1 MTAASNENQRERR
14 VHSQFGIASR
24 VLAWGWLASL
34 CLPLSAE
41 DAVNSPPKRIGG
53 DPKSGIAQAV
63 VVDGGTLAYTNQFL
77 PVTPKGELLGNDAES
92 QTAAVLNHL
101 DEALKRVFSDL
112 SRAVKLNVVVTNA
125 DVAVDVRAALAR
137 QFAARSQPAV
147 SFVQSRLPHP
157 GALVAIDAVSVAQ
170 PPGGRQWFGHNI
182 SRLRGQRPFAQV
194 TSFSDAPRVY
204 ISGQAEKGMD
214 LGEATTKT
222 LASLL
227 ATLDHLGL
235 EHDHVAQVKCFLTPM
250 SEVQAAQDA
259 IAKAFDGPPP
269 PCVFVE
275 WQSSLPIEIEMIV
288 PDLRTAKQI
297 HDATVAGQPLPPREP
312 LEFITPPGMTA
323 SPVFC
328 RVVRVNDPR
337 TIFISGLYSRDAGD
351 GAAQVNDV
359 FAQLQVILKAS
370 GSDLRHLAKATYYVS
385 DNDASAKLNE
395 LRPKFYDP
403 ARPPAASKAQVLGVG
418 MTGRS
423 LTLDMIAV
431 PAK

>member
-1 MTAASNENQRERR
+1 MTTTERR
-14 VHSQFGIASR
+14 SSSLALRI
-24 VLAWGWLASL
+24 LAWSWLASS

-41 DAVNSPPKRIGG
+41 DVPVNSVKRIG
-53 DPKSGIAQAV
+53 SGPQTGISQAV
-63 VVDGGTLAYTNQFL
+63 IVDGGTLAYTNQFL
-77 PVTPKGELLGNDAES
+77 PVTPKGELLGDGAAS
-92 QTAAVLNHL
+92 QAAVVLKHL
-101 DEALKRVFSDL
+101 DAALKLVESDL

-125 DVAVDVRAALAR
+125 DVAVDVRAALTH
-137 QFAARSQPAV
+137 QFASRSQPAV

-157 GALVAIDAVSVAQ
+157 GALVAIDAVSVARHK
-170 PPGGRQWFGHNI
+170 PGEMFRFNTSQ
-182 SRLRGQRPFAQV
+182 RRDQRPFMQV
-194 TSFSDAPRVY
+194 TAFGGTPRVY

-214 LGEATTKT
+214 LSEATTKT
-222 LASLL
+222 LASLK

-250 SEVQAAQDA
+250 SEVHAAQDA
-259 IAKAFDGPPP
+259 IAKAFGGLAP

-275 WQSSLPIEIEMIV
+275 WQSSLPIEIELIV

-328 RVVRVNDPR
+328 RVVRFNDPR
-337 TIFISGLYSRDAGD
+337 TIFVSGLYSRDVGD
-351 GAAQVNDV
+351 GAAQVSEV
-359 FAQLQVILKAS
+359 FAQLQDILKAS

-385 DNDASAKLNE
+385 DNDTSEKLNE
-395 LRPKFYDP
+395 LRPRFYDP
-403 ARPPAASKAQVLGVG
+403 KRPPAASKAQVFGVG
-418 MTGRS
+418 LAGRS

>member
-1 MTAASNENQRERR
+1 MTTTGCRPISWIRR
-14 VHSQFGIASR
+14 IVAWSC
-24 VLAWGWLASL
+24 LAGF

-41 DAVNSPPKRIGG
+41 DAVNAPPKRIGS

-63 VVDGGTLAYTNQFL
+63 VVEGGTLAYTNQFL

-92 QTAAVLNHL
+92 QTEAVLNHL
-101 DEALKRVFSDL
+101 DAALKRVFSDL

-125 DVAVDVRAALAR
+125 DVAVGVRAALAN
-137 QFAARSQPAV
+137 QFAARSHPAV

-170 PPGGRQWFGHNI
+170 PPGSGPWFGRNI
-182 SRLRGQRPFAQV
+182 SRVRGQRPFAQV
-194 TSFSDAPRVY
+194 TSFSDAPRIY

-214 LGEATTKT
+214 LGDATTKT
-222 LASLL
+222 LASLKK
-227 ATLDHLGL
+227 TLDHLGV

-259 IAKAFDGPPP
+259 IENAFDGLAP

-275 WQSSLPIEIEMIV
+275 WQSSLPIEIELIV
-288 PDLRTAKQI
+288 PDMRTANLI
-297 HDATVAGQPLPPREP
+297 HKATVAGKPLPPLQP

-337 TIFISGLYSRDAGD
+337 TIFVSGLFSREAGD

-359 FAQLQVILKAS
+359 FAQLQDILKAS
-370 GSDLRHLAKATYYVS
+370 GSDLRHLVKATYYVS

-403 ARPPAASKAQVLGVG
+403 QRPPAASKAQVFGVG
-418 MTGRS
+418 LAGKS

-431 PAK
+431 PK